1 MFFCPIEIEQ
11 LQSDTEKTNSLHL
24 PGAKPKHDMKTSI
37 YRNILMNR
45 ELNKKMLAVLID
57 PEKCFGR
64 EFASVIAALKATP
77 PDFVFVGG
85 SHVAKSVDSVIHVL
99 KEELTT
105 PVILFPGDAS
115 QFSPSADAILYLS
128 LLSGRNPDFLIGQ
141 HIKSAIQIRNSG
153 VEIIPTAY
161 ILIDGGRVTSVQYIS
176 NTRPIPADKK
186 DIVIS
191 TAVAGE
197 LLGMHM
203 TYLEAG
209 SGALNSVPASLIQAL
224 KSQLNGPLIVGG
236 GIRDTDNLGK
246 VFEAGADIVVI
257 GNYLEENPFKISD
270 FVHYTRNLNEVK
282 TI

>member
-1 MFFCPIEIEQ
+1 
-11 LQSDTEKTNSLHL
+11 
-24 PGAKPKHDMKTSI
+24 
-37 YRNILMNR
+37 MNR

-99 KEELTT
+99 KEELST

-186 DIVIS
+186 DIVLS

-209 SGALNSVPASLIQAL
+209 SGALNSVPVPLIQTL
-224 KSQLNGPLIVGG
+224 KNQLNGPLIVGG
-236 GIRDTDNLGK
+236 GIRDTDNLSK
-246 VFEAGADIVVI
+246 VYAAGADIVVI
-257 GNYLEENPFKISD
+257 GNYLEENPGKIND
-270 FVHYTRNLNEVK
+270 FVQFTRNLNEVK